1 MRQLSKSRELT
12 MNNPS
17 DLKTI
22 GFTPFLYNSDQA
34 FFNVRA
40 GIPIIDALS
49 QSSDLLS
56 LAKSFA
62 EDAAFIKDTDRHA
75 WAAHYLTVMGKALVD
90 DVIQALIPRPARTK
104 TESEERP
111 DRT

>member
-1 MRQLSKSRELT
+1 

-22 GFTPFLYNSDQA
+22 GFTPFLHNSDQA
-34 FFNVRA
+34 FFNVRS

-49 QSSDLLS
+49 QSSELLS

-62 EDAAFIKDTDRHA
+62 EDAAFIRDTDRHA
-75 WAAHYLTVMGKALVD
+75 WAAHYLTVMGKALID
-90 DVIQALIPRPARTK
+90 DVIQTLMPRPARTK
-104 TESEERP
+104 TESETERAEP
-111 DRT
+111 TS

>member
-1 MRQLSKSRELT
+1 MTE
-12 MNNPS
+12 P
-17 DLKTI
+17 DLHGLASVKTI

-34 FFNVRA
+34 FFNVRS

-75 WAAHYLTVMGKALVD
+75 WAVHYLTVMGKALID

-104 TESEERP
+104 TESEEELP
-111 DRT
+111 DRH